1 MGWDRKSYLEL
12 AKIVSFSS
20 RDLSQRKK
28 DDSFWLA
35 LSTGYFYILFLWAN
49 VVSDFLPLE
58 IYKHLALPLSS
69 ITFTAK
75 SPADNHFYKYIY
87 VSDIIQYEIS
97 FLLKYTLKETRN
109 SYFCVTPENQA
120 LHMSALLFIK

>member
-28 DDSFWLA
+28 HDSFWLA

-97 FLLKYTLKETRN
+97 FLLKYMLKERRN